1 MRRMTPLDASLL
13 ARDTATQPR
22 QVASLAVLEQ
32 GDVPLDHERLVRL
45 ISERIDLV
53 PRYRQVARP
62 VPLLGTPVWVDD
74 QHFDLSLHVRRS
86 ALPSPGGPEALLDL
100 VGRLVARRL
109 DPARPLWE
117 LYLVEGM
124 TDGRVALLFKAHQ
137 ALVDGSE
144 TIDLAQVLL
153 EETPHERDLPDDT
166 WSPHPAPTSAQLLA
180 RTVRRNV
187 THPAEGLGVAE
198 FQLRKVLGR
207 TPAVVPKQPPVG
219 HALTASLGQSR
230 RFATVS
236 ASLDDHR
243 LVRDAHGGTVN
254 DVVLA
259 AIAGGL
265 RGWMLTRGEALSSG
279 TRVRALVPM
288 SVDAEDG
295 LPTTFGT
302 KVRGHLL
309 SLPVGEANP
318 VVRLHQVSYALKGH
332 RETGS
337 AVAANRLAG
346 LPGFATSTFHAVGA
360 RVGEAESGRGYQ
372 LLVTNVPGPQDPVYM
387 AGQRLSEVYP
397 ALPLTGSRALAIGV
411 TSYAGRVFYGLVG
424 DRDAMRDLDVLAQCI
439 DEALVELVEG
449 VGSRSRAP
457 RGRQRPR
464 R

>member
-1 MRRMTPLDASLL
+1 MRRMSPLDASLL
-13 ARDTATQPR
+13 ARDSATKPR
-22 QVASLAVLEQ
+22 QVASLALLEQ
-32 GDVPLDHERLVRL
+32 GEVPLDHDRLVRL
-45 ISERIDLV
+45 IAERIDLV

-74 QHFDLSLHVRRS
+74 EDFDLAAHVRRS
-86 ALPSPGGPEALLDL
+86 ALPAPGGPDALRDL
-100 VGRLVARRL
+100 IGRLVARRL
-109 DPARPLWE
+109 DPTRPLWE
-117 LYLVEGM
+117 VYLIEGLA
-124 TDGRVALLFKAHQ
+124 DGRVALLFKAHQ

-153 EETPHERDLPDDT
+153 EETPHERDVPEAG
-166 WSPHPAPTSAQLLA
+166 WAPRPAPSAADLVV
-180 RTVRRNV
+180 RTVRRNL
-187 THPAEGLGVAE
+187 THPAEGVEVAR
-198 FQLRKVLGR
+198 FQLRKLVGR
-207 TPAVVPKQPPVG
+207 TPAVVPTPAAAS
-219 HALTASLGQSR
+219 HALTAAPGALR
-230 RFATVS
+230 RFATVA

-259 AIAGGL
+259 TIAGGL
-265 RGWMLTRGEALSSG
+265 RGWMLTRGERLGPGA
-279 TRVRALVPM
+279 RVRALVPM
-288 SVDAEDG
+288 SVDADDG

-302 KVRGHLL
+302 TVRGHLV

-360 RVGEAESGRGYQ
+360 RVGEAESQRGYQ

-397 ALPLTGSRALAIGV
+397 ALPLSGHRALAIGV

-424 DRDAMRDLDVLAQCI
+424 DHDAMRDLDVLAQCL

>member
-1 MRRMTPLDASLL
+1 M
-13 ARDTATQPR
+13 
-22 QVASLAVLEQ
+22 
-32 GDVPLDHERLVRL
+32 
-45 ISERIDLV
+45 
-53 PRYRQVARP
+53 
-62 VPLLGTPVWVDD
+62 
-74 QHFDLSLHVRRS
+74 
-86 ALPSPGGPEALLDL
+86 
-100 VGRLVARRL
+100 
-109 DPARPLWE
+109 
-117 LYLVEGM
+117 
-124 TDGRVALLFKAHQ
+124 
-137 ALVDGSE
+137 
-144 TIDLAQVLL
+144 LL

-236 ASLDDHR
+236 AALDDHR

-265 RGWMLTRGEALSSG
+265 RGWMLTGARRSARAPASARSCRCRSTPRTACPRRSAPRCAATCCRCGGGGQPGRPVAPGL
-279 TRVRALVPM
+279 VRA
-288 SVDAEDG
+288 
-295 LPTTFGT
+295 
-302 KVRGHLL
+302 
-309 SLPVGEANP
+309 
-318 VVRLHQVSYALKGH
+318 QGH

-387 AGQRLSEVYP
+387 AGSGSARSTR
-397 ALPLTGSRALAIGV
+397 LPLTGSRALAIGV
-411 TSYAGRVFYGLVG
+411 TSYAAGCSTVWWATATRCATWTSWPSASTRRWWSWSRASAAGAGLRADVSDPDDEDPMRIYAG
-424 DRDAMRDLDVLAQCI
+424 VTRDELEALHTQGTALAGERFVAATDDEE
-439 DEALVELVEG
+439 DEAAALEAAAEAGDAAVVAELDDEDAPIALDDVDSIHVDADGTGDLAWYARQELPPSSRPSPG
-449 VGSRSRAP
+449 PSSAEMWTQKNHDPQDRGSSASTS
-457 RGRQRPR
+457 RQRR
-464 R
+464 AGVSC